1 MKGERIMLIEFMKIV
16 NQNSIVGRRV
26 RREENC
32 GESYGDSPEKFEC
45 KISFLFEENLGTNV
59 TNSLNVLSN
68 ALDKAGRT
76 KKAYREEETIGEK
89 ALVVTHKTK
98 MQERRPGA
106 QCKVCKQFVASRK
119 FALQTRNQ
127 NQQTQAHHAQ
137 VTENSEKYEEQL
149 FAANEIK
156 KCGVSIEAKE
166 AWLVDS
172 GCTNHMTPNSVN
184 FDSLDTT
191 YSSKV
196 RLGDGRLVD
205 AKGKGDVIVQTP
217 SGTKLVSDVLYVPEL
232 YQSLFSVGQLLDKNY
247 SLLFKDKTCEISDPS
262 GSTLAQS
269 YLLSK
274 MKRRK
279 LSSKFKKTSK
289 KNLA

>member
-1 MKGERIMLIEFMKIV
+1 MSQI
-16 NQNSIVGRRV
+16 
-26 RREENC
+26 
-32 GESYGDSPEKFEC
+32 
-45 KISFLFEENLGTNV
+45 
-59 TNSLNVLSN
+59 SLNVLSN
-68 ALDKAGRT
+68 ALQAVEQR
-76 KKAYREEETIGEK
+76 KAYREEETIEEK

-98 MQERRPGA
+98 IQEGGSRGQPGGA
-106 QCKVCKQFVASRK
+106 LKCRAVCKADCGHIAPSEKCLFYKPESAK
-119 FALQTRNQ
+119 NQ

-262 GSTLAQS
+262 GSI
-269 YLLSK
+269 Y
-274 MKRRK
+274 
-279 LSSKFKKTSK
+279 
-289 KNLA
+289 